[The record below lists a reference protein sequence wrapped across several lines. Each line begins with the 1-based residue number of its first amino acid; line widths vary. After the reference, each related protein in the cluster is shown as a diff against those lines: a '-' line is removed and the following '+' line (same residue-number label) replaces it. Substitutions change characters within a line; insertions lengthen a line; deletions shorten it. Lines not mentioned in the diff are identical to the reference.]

1 MAASPVLSLTAC
13 TLRQCKDNAFWP
25 QSYIQTRMHHH
36 NISGCLLCV
45 RQLRGGQ
52 SQDEVS
58 YLQYFNRTYTWR
70 SILCVYRRKICTVR
84 YQPATLSVMMIL
96 WSLQGVCQDHQASLH
111 SAVQPLHPER
121 GCAKGHSQHQQRGGG
136 ASTWARHH
144 RWCPLQAEQADGC
157 LTACTEA
164 AVIHPQSINACHVVP
179 KHHCTLLRYR
189 LVSTMNVPCFWRNAV
204 LSPLCGMKLK
214 QKTH

>member
-1 MAASPVLSLTAC
+1 MEMDPVHIWTV
-13 TLRQCKDNAFWP
+13 W
-25 QSYIQTRMHHH
+25 
-36 NISGCLLCV
+36 
-45 RQLRGGQ
+45 
-52 SQDEVS
+52 
-58 YLQYFNRTYTWR
+58 YL
-70 SILCVYRRKICTVR
+70 
-84 YQPATLSVMMIL
+84 QPATLSVMMIL

-121 GCAKGHSQHQQRGGG
+121 GCSKGHSQHQQRGGG

-144 RWCPLQAEQADGC
+144 RWRPLQAEQADGR

-164 AVIHPQSINACHVVP
+164 AVFRPQSINACHVVP
-179 KHHCTLLRYR
+179 KHHCTLLMYR

-204 LSPLCGMKLK
+204 LSPLYGMKLK